1 MKLAENSLGET
12 MLDNLRGMA
21 VFASVV
27 GHGSFSGSARE
38 LGITTSAVS
47 QQIRSLENELGVVLL
62 HRSTRKLSLTEA
74 GASFYE
80 AAKDVVSAAE
90 QGRIKV
96 NQLRDELAGSLRIAT
111 TPELGVNHILPA
123 LSTWMAAHDDLSIT
137 FLADNHYVDLIDER
151 IDIAIRMSPS
161 INDLTLS
168 NHPLS
173 DVRQVLVASPQYL
186 RHHKKLESPKDLNEH
201 QLICIEIMKDSNQL
215 DFIQTETG
223 KKTRLKMTS
232 RIHTNNVF
240 MATTLAKEGH
250 GVVRMMEMDI
260 KKELDKGD
268 LVEVLTGYQL
278 PSFVLYAVTLN
289 REQQPAKVT
298 RCLEVLKKYFHAG

>member
-1 MKLAENSLGET
+1 

-74 GASFYE
+74 GESFYE

-111 TPELGVNHILPA
+111 TPELGVHHILPA

-137 FLADNHYVDLIDER
+137 YLADNRYVDMIDER
-151 IDIAIRMSPS
+151 IDIAVRMSPS
-161 INDLTLS
+161 IDDSALS
-168 NHPLS
+168 SHPLS
-173 DVRQVLVASPQYL
+173 DVRQMLVASPQYL
-186 RHHKKLESPKDLNEH
+186 RQHKKIESPKDLADH
-201 QLICIEIMKDSNQL
+201 QLIVIDIMQDASYVELSK
-215 DFIQTETG
+215 TETS
-223 KKTRLKMTS
+223 KKTRIKMDS

-240 MATTLAKEGH
+240 MALTLAKEGH
-250 GVVRMMEMDI
+250 GIIRIMEMDV
-260 KKELDKGD
+260 KRELESGN

-289 REQQPAKVT
+289 REQQPAKIT
-298 RCLEVLKKYFHAG
+298 RCLEVLKKYFHAN

>member
-1 MKLAENSLGET
+1 

-47 QQIRSLENELGVVLL
+47 QQIRALENELGVVLL

-111 TPELGVNHILPA
+111 TPELGVHHILPA
-123 LSTWMAAHDDLSIT
+123 LSSWMSAHDDLSIT
-137 FLADNHYVDLIDER
+137 YFADNYYIDMIDER
-151 IDIAIRMSPS
+151 IDIAVRMSPN
-161 INDLTLS
+161 INDSTLS

-173 DVRQVLVASPQYL
+173 DVRQLLVASPQYL
-186 RHHKKLESPKDLNEH
+186 RQHKKIETPKDLADH
-201 QLICIEIMKDSNQL
+201 QLICIDIMKDASHVEL
-215 DFIQTETG
+215 TQTETG
-223 KKTRLKMTS
+223 KKTRIKMNS

-240 MATTLAKEGH
+240 MAMTLAKEGH
-250 GVVRMMEMDI
+250 GIIRIMEMDV
-260 KKELDKGD
+260 KRELENGN

-289 REQQPAKVT
+289 RDQQPAKIT
-298 RCLEVLKKYFHAG
+298 RCLEVLKKYFHAN

>member
-1 MKLAENSLGET
+1 

-27 GHGSFSGSARE
+27 EHGSFSGSARE

-74 GASFYE
+74 GESFYE
-80 AAKDVVSAAE
+80 SAKDVVSAAE

-111 TPELGVNHILPA
+111 TPELGVHHILPA

-137 FLADNHYVDLIDER
+137 YLADNRYVDMIDER
-151 IDIAIRMSPS
+151 IDIAVRMSPS
-161 INDLTLS
+161 IDNSALS
-168 NHPLS
+168 SHPLS
-173 DVRQVLVASPQYL
+173 DVRQLLVASPQYL
-186 RHHKKLESPKDLNEH
+186 RQHKKIESPKDLADH
-201 QLICIEIMKDSNQL
+201 QLICIDIMQDASYVELSK
-215 DFIQTETG
+215 TETS
-223 KKTRLKMTS
+223 KKTRIKMDS

-240 MATTLAKEGH
+240 MALTLAKEGH
-250 GVVRMMEMDI
+250 GIIRIMEMDV
-260 KKELDKGD
+260 KRELENGN

-289 REQQPAKVT
+289 REQQPAKIT

>member
-1 MKLAENSLGET
+1 

-74 GASFYE
+74 GESFYE

-111 TPELGVNHILPA
+111 TPELGVHHILPA

-137 FLADNHYVDLIDER
+137 YLADNRYVDMIDER
-151 IDIAIRMSPS
+151 IDIAVRMSPS
-161 INDLTLS
+161 IDDSALS
-168 NHPLS
+168 SYPLS
-173 DVRQVLVASPQYL
+173 DVRQMLVASPQYL
-186 RHHKKLESPKDLNEH
+186 RQHKKIESPKDLADH
-201 QLICIEIMKDSNQL
+201 QLIVIDIMQDASYVELSK
-215 DFIQTETG
+215 TETS
-223 KKTRLKMTS
+223 KKTRIKMDS

-240 MATTLAKEGH
+240 MALTLAKEGH
-250 GVVRMMEMDI
+250 GIIRIMEMDV
-260 KKELDKGD
+260 KRELESGN

-289 REQQPAKVT
+289 REQQPAKIT
-298 RCLEVLKKYFHAG
+298 RCLEVLKKYFHAN

>member
-1 MKLAENSLGET
+1 MI
-12 MLDNLRGMA
+12 DNLRGMA

-74 GASFYE
+74 GESFYGS
-80 AAKDVVSAAE
+80 AKDVVSAAE

-137 FLADNHYVDLIDER
+137 YFADNRYIDMIDER
-151 IDIAIRMSPS
+151 IDIAIRMSPT
-161 INDLTLS
+161 INDSTLS
-168 NHPLS
+168 SHPLT

-186 RHHKKLESPKDLNEH
+186 RQHAKIDSPKDLIDH
-201 QLICIEIMKDSNQL
+201 HLICIDIMKDSNQVDL
-215 DFIQTETG
+215 TRTETG
-223 KKTRLKMTS
+223 KKLRTKMTS

-250 GVVRMMEMDI
+250 GLVRMMEMDVR
-260 KKELDKGD
+260 KELESGE

-278 PSFVLYAVTLN
+278 PSFVLYAVTLS
-289 REQQPAKVT
+289 REQQPAKIT
-298 RCLEVLKKYFHAG
+298 RCLEVLKKYFHAS

>member
-1 MKLAENSLGET
+1 

-74 GASFYE
+74 GESFYE
-80 AAKDVVSAAE
+80 SARDVVSAAE

-123 LSTWMAAHDDLSIT
+123 LSTWMAAHDDLSVT
-137 FLADNHYVDLIDER
+137 YLADNRYIDMIDER
-151 IDIAIRMSPS
+151 IDIAIRMSPTM
-161 INDLTLS
+161 NDSNLS
-168 NHPLS
+168 SHPLT
-173 DVRQVLVASPQYL
+173 DVRQLLVASPQYL
-186 RHHKKLESPKDLNEH
+186 RHNKKIESPKDLSEH
-201 QLICIEIMKDSNQL
+201 QLICIDIMKDCNQVEL
-215 DFIQTETG
+215 TQTEKG
-223 KKTRLKMTS
+223 KKTRTKMSS

-250 GVVRMMEMDI
+250 GLVRMIDMDI
-260 KKELDKGD
+260 KKELDSGE

-289 REQQPAKVT
+289 REQQPAKIT
-298 RCLEVLKKYFHAG
+298 RCLEVLKKYFHAS

>member
-1 MKLAENSLGET
+1 

-74 GASFYE
+74 GESFYE
-80 AAKDVVSAAE
+80 SAKDMVSAAE

-111 TPELGVNHILPA
+111 TPELGVHHILPA

-137 FLADNHYVDLIDER
+137 YLADNHYIDMIDER
-151 IDIAIRMSPS
+151 IDIAIRMSPN
-161 INDLTLS
+161 INDSTLS

-173 DVRQVLVASPQYL
+173 DVRQMLVASPQYL
-186 RHHKKLESPKDLNEH
+186 RQHKKIQTPKDLAEH
-201 QLICIEIMKDSNQL
+201 QMIVIDIMKDSNQVEL
-215 DFIQTETG
+215 MHTETG
-223 KKTRLKMTS
+223 KKTRMKMNS

-240 MATTLAKEGH
+240 MAMTLAKEGH
-250 GVVRMMEMDI
+250 GLIRIMEMDI
-260 KKELDKGD
+260 KRELESGN

-289 REQQPAKVT
+289 HEQQPAKIT
-298 RCLEVLKKYFHAG
+298 RSLEVLKKYFNAN

>member
-1 MKLAENSLGET
+1 

-74 GASFYE
+74 GESFYE

-96 NQLRDELAGSLRIAT
+96 NQLRDELAGSLRVST

-123 LSTWMAAHDDLSIT
+123 LSTWMAAHD
-137 FLADNHYVDLIDER
+137 ER

-161 INDLTLS
+161 INDSSLS
-168 NHPLS
+168 SHPLT
-173 DVRQVLVASPQYL
+173 DVRQLLVASPQYL
-186 RHHKKLESPKDLNEH
+186 RQHSKLNTPKDLAEH
-201 QLICIEIMKDSNQL
+201 QLICIEIMKDANQI
-215 DFIQTETG
+215 DMIQTETG
-223 KKTRLKMTS
+223 KKTRVKMNS
-232 RIHTNNVF
+232 RIYTNNVF

-250 GVVRMMEMDI
+250 GLVRMLEMDV
-260 KKELDKGD
+260 KKELESGE

-289 REQQPAKVT
+289 RDQQPAKIT
-298 RCLEVLKKYFHAG
+298 RCLEVLKKYFHAN

>member
-1 MKLAENSLGET
+1 

-74 GASFYE
+74 GESFYE

-111 TPELGVNHILPA
+111 TPELGVHHILPA
-123 LSTWMAAHDDLSIT
+123 LSSWMAAHDDLSIT
-137 FLADNHYVDLIDER
+137 YFADNRYIDMIDER
-151 IDIAIRMSPS
+151 IDIAVRMSPS
-161 INDLTLS
+161 IDDSALS
-168 NHPLS
+168 SHPLS

-186 RHHKKLESPKDLNEH
+186 RQHKKIESPKDLADH
-201 QLICIEIMKDSNQL
+201 QLIVIDIMKDANYVELSK
-215 DFIQTETG
+215 TETS
-223 KKTRLKMTS
+223 KKTRIKMNS

-240 MATTLAKEGH
+240 MAMTLAKEGH
-250 GVVRMMEMDI
+250 GIIRIMEMDV
-260 KKELDKGD
+260 KRELENGN

-289 REQQPAKVT
+289 REQQPAKIT
-298 RCLEVLKKYFHAG
+298 RCLEVLKKYFHAS

>member
-1 MKLAENSLGET
+1 

-74 GASFYE
+74 GESFYE

-96 NQLRDELAGSLRIAT
+96 NQLRDELAGSLRVAT

-137 FLADNHYVDLIDER
+137 YLADNHYIDMIDER
-151 IDIAIRMSPS
+151 IDIAIRMSPT
-161 INDLTLS
+161 INDSNLS
-168 NHPLS
+168 SHPLT
-173 DVRQVLVASPQYL
+173 DVRQMLVASPQYL
-186 RHHKKLESPKDLNEH
+186 RQNTKLQTPKDLADH
-201 QLICIEIMKDSNQL
+201 QLICIEIMKDANQIDL
-215 DFIQTETG
+215 VQTETG
-223 KKTRLKMTS
+223 KKTRTKMNS
-232 RIHTNNVF
+232 RIYTNNVF

-250 GVVRMMEMDI
+250 GLVRMMEMDI
-260 KKELDKGD
+260 KRELENGD

-289 REQQPAKVT
+289 REQQPAKIT
-298 RCLEVLKKYFHAG
+298 RCLEVLKKYFHAN

>member
-1 MKLAENSLGET
+1 

-74 GASFYE
+74 GESFYE
-80 AAKDVVSAAE
+80 AARDVVSAAE

-96 NQLRDELAGSLRIAT
+96 NQLRDELAGSLRIST

-137 FLADNHYVDLIDER
+137 YLADNHYIDMIDER
-151 IDIAIRMSPS
+151 IDIAIRMSPT
-161 INDLTLS
+161 INDSTLS
-168 NHPLS
+168 SHPLT
-173 DVRQVLVASPQYL
+173 DVRQILIGSPQYL
-186 RHHKKLESPKDLNEH
+186 RQHKKLESPKDLAEH
-201 QLICIEIMKDSNQL
+201 QLICIDIMKDSNQVEL
-215 DFIQTETG
+215 TKTETG
-223 KKTRLKMTS
+223 KKTRTKMNT

-250 GVVRMMEMDI
+250 GLVRMMEMDVR
-260 KKELDKGD
+260 KELESGD

-289 REQQPAKVT
+289 REQQPAKIT
-298 RCLEVLKKYFHAG
+298 RCLEVLKKYFHAC

>member
-1 MKLAENSLGET
+1 

-47 QQIRSLENELGVVLL
+47 QQIRSLENDLGVVLL

-80 AAKDVVSAAE
+80 AAKDVVNAAE
-90 QGRIKV
+90 QGKIKV

-137 FLADNHYVDLIDER
+137 YIADNHYIDMIDER

-161 INDLTLS
+161 INDSALSSHALT
-168 NHPLS
+168 
-173 DVRQVLVASPQYL
+173 DIRQVLVAAPQYL
-186 RHHKKLESPKDLNEH
+186 RQHAKIETPKDLTDH
-201 QLICIEIMKDSNQL
+201 QLICIDIMKDSNQL
-215 DFIQTETG
+215 DFTQTETG
-223 KKTRLKMTS
+223 KKTRVKMKS
-232 RIHTNNVF
+232 RIYTNNVF
-240 MATTLAKEGH
+240 IATTLAKNGH
-250 GVVRMMEMDI
+250 GLVRMMAMDI
-260 KKELDKGD
+260 KKELDKGE

-289 REQQPAKVT
+289 REQQPAKIT
-298 RCLEVLKKYFHAG
+298 RSLEVLKKYFHAG

>member
-1 MKLAENSLGET
+1 

-47 QQIRSLENELGVVLL
+47 QQIRSLENDLGVVLL

-80 AAKDVVSAAE
+80 AAKDVVNAAE

-111 TPELGVNHILPA
+111 TPELGVNRILPA
-123 LSTWMAAHDDLSIT
+123 LSTWMAAHDDLNIH
-137 FLADNHYVDLIDER
+137 FLADNRYIDMIDER
-151 IDIAIRMSPS
+151 VDIAIRMSPTM
-161 INDLTLS
+161 NDS
-168 NHPLS
+168 NVSSHPLA
-173 DVRQVLVASPQYL
+173 DVRQILVASPDYL
-186 RHHKKLESPKDLNEH
+186 RQHDKIEKPKDLANH
-201 QLICIEIMKDSNQL
+201 QLICIDLMKDCNHL
-215 DFIQTETG
+215 EFVQTETG
-223 KKTRLKMTS
+223 KKIKVKMQT

-240 MATTLAKEGH
+240 LATTLARKGH
-250 GVVRMMEMDI
+250 GLVRMMEMDV
-260 KKELDKGD
+260 KKELDAGT
-268 LVEVLTGYQL
+268 LVEVLPDYQL
-278 PSFVLYAVTLN
+278 PSFVL
-289 REQQPAKVT
+289 
-298 RCLEVLKKYFHAG
+298 

>member
-1 MKLAENSLGET
+1 

-74 GASFYE
+74 GESFYE
-80 AAKDVVSAAE
+80 SAKDVVSAAE

-96 NQLRDELAGSLRIAT
+96 NQLRDELAGSLRVST

-123 LSTWMAAHDDLSIT
+123 LSTWMAAHDDLSVT
-137 FLADNHYVDLIDER
+137 YLADNHYIDMIDER

-161 INDLTLS
+161 INDASLSSYPLT
-168 NHPLS
+168 
-173 DVRQVLVASPQYL
+173 DVRQLLVASPQYL
-186 RHHKKLESPKDLNEH
+186 RQHPKINTPKDLADH
-201 QLICIEIMKDSNQL
+201 QLICIEIMKDANQI
-215 DFIQTETG
+215 DMIQTETN
-223 KKTRLKMTS
+223 KKTRVKMNS
-232 RIHTNNVF
+232 RIYTNNVF

-250 GVVRMMEMDI
+250 GLVRMMEMDI
-260 KKELDKGD
+260 KKELESGE

-289 REQQPAKVT
+289 RDQQPAKIT
-298 RCLEVLKKYFHAG
+298 RCLEVLKKYFHAN

>member
-1 MKLAENSLGET
+1 

-47 QQIRSLENELGVVLL
+47 QQIRSLENTLGVVLL

-123 LSTWMAAHDDLSIT
+123 LSTWMSAHDDLSIT
-137 FLADNHYVDLIDER
+137 YFADNNYIDMIDER
-151 IDIAIRMSPS
+151 IDIAVRMSPN
-161 INDLTLS
+161 INDSTLS

-173 DVRQVLVASPQYL
+173 DVRQMLVASPQYL
-186 RHHKKLESPKDLNEH
+186 RQHKKIETPKDLADH
-201 QLICIEIMKDSNQL
+201 QLICIDIMKDANNVEL
-215 DFIQTETG
+215 TQTETG
-223 KKTRLKMTS
+223 KKTRIKMTS

-240 MATTLAKEGH
+240 MAMTIAKEGH
-250 GVVRMMEMDI
+250 GILRMMEMDV
-260 KKELDKGD
+260 KKELESGN
-268 LVEVLTGYQL
+268 LVEVLTGYQM

-289 REQQPAKVT
+289 REQQPAKIT
-298 RCLEVLKKYFHAG
+298 RCLEVLKKYFHAN

>member
-1 MKLAENSLGET
+1 

-74 GASFYE
+74 GESFYE

-96 NQLRDELAGSLRIAT
+96 NQLRDELAGSLRVAT

-137 FLADNHYVDLIDER
+137 YLADNHYIDMIDER

-161 INDLTLS
+161 INDSNLS
-168 NHPLS
+168 SHPLT
-173 DVRQVLVASPQYL
+173 DVRQMLVASPQYL
-186 RHHKKLESPKDLNEH
+186 RQNTKLQTPKDLADH
-201 QLICIEIMKDSNQL
+201 QLICIEIMKDANQIDL
-215 DFIQTETG
+215 IQTETG
-223 KKTRLKMTS
+223 KKTRTKMHS
-232 RIHTNNVF
+232 RIYTNNVF

-250 GVVRMMEMDI
+250 GLVRMMEMDI
-260 KKELDKGD
+260 KKELESGD
-268 LVEVLTGYQL
+268 LIEVLTGYQL

-289 REQQPAKVT
+289 RDQQPAKIT
-298 RCLEVLKKYFHAG
+298 RCLEVLKKYFHAN

>member
-1 MKLAENSLGET
+1 

-74 GASFYE
+74 GESFYE

-96 NQLRDELAGSLRIAT
+96 NQLRDELAGSLRVAT

-137 FLADNHYVDLIDER
+137 YLADNHYIDMIDER
-151 IDIAIRMSPS
+151 IDIAIRMSPT
-161 INDLTLS
+161 INDSNLS
-168 NHPLS
+168 SHPLT
-173 DVRQVLVASPQYL
+173 DVRQMLVASPQYL
-186 RHHKKLESPKDLNEH
+186 RQHVKLKTPKDLAEH
-201 QLICIEIMKDSNQL
+201 QLICIEIMKDANQV
-215 DFIQTETG
+215 DMIQTETG
-223 KKTRLKMTS
+223 KKS
-232 RIHTNNVF
+232 RIKMNSRIYTNNVF

-250 GVVRMMEMDI
+250 GLVRMMEMDI
-260 KKELDKGD
+260 KKELESGE

-289 REQQPAKVT
+289 RDQQPAKIT
-298 RCLEVLKKYFHAG
+298 RCLEVLKKYFHAN

>member
-1 MKLAENSLGET
+1 

-74 GASFYE
+74 GESFYE

-96 NQLRDELAGSLRIAT
+96 NQLRDELAGSLRVAT

-137 FLADNHYVDLIDER
+137 YLADNHYIDMIDER
-151 IDIAIRMSPS
+151 IDIAIRMSPT
-161 INDLTLS
+161 INDSNLS
-168 NHPLS
+168 SHPLT
-173 DVRQVLVASPQYL
+173 DVRQMLVAAPQYL
-186 RHHKKLESPKDLNEH
+186 RQRIKLTTPKDLAEH
-201 QLICIEIMKDSNQL
+201 QLISIEIMKDANQI
-215 DFIQTETG
+215 DMIQTETG
-223 KKTRLKMTS
+223 KKS
-232 RIHTNNVF
+232 RIKLNSRIYTNNVF

-250 GVVRMMEMDI
+250 GLVRMMEMDI
-260 KKELDKGD
+260 RKELESGE

-289 REQQPAKVT
+289 RDQQPAKIT
-298 RCLEVLKKYFHAG
+298 RCLEVLKKYFHAN

>member
-1 MKLAENSLGET
+1 

-111 TPELGVNHILPA
+111 TPELGVHHILPA
-123 LSTWMAAHDDLSIT
+123 LSTWMSAHDDLSIT
-137 FLADNHYVDLIDER
+137 YFADNNYIDMIDER
-151 IDIAIRMSPS
+151 IDIAVRMSPN
-161 INDLTLS
+161 INDSTLS
-168 NHPLS
+168 SHPLS
-173 DVRQVLVASPQYL
+173 DVRQMLVASPQYL
-186 RHHKKLESPKDLNEH
+186 RQHKKIDLTQN
-201 QLICIEIMKDSNQL
+201 
-215 DFIQTETG
+215 ETG
-223 KKTRLKMTS
+223 KKTRIKMTS

-240 MATTLAKEGH
+240 MAMTIAKEGH
-250 GVVRMMEMDI
+250 GILRMMEMDV
-260 KKELDKGD
+260 KRELESGN
-268 LVEVLTGYQL
+268 LVEVLTGYQM

-289 REQQPAKVT
+289 REQQPAKIT
-298 RCLEVLKKYFHAG
+298 RCLEVLKKYFHAN

>member
-1 MKLAENSLGET
+1 

-74 GASFYE
+74 GESFYE

-96 NQLRDELAGSLRIAT
+96 NQLRDELAGSLRVAT

-137 FLADNHYVDLIDER
+137 YLADNHYIDMIDER
-151 IDIAIRMSPS
+151 IDIAIRMSPT
-161 INDLTLS
+161 INDSNLS
-168 NHPLS
+168 SHPLT
-173 DVRQVLVASPQYL
+173 DVRQMLVASPQYL
-186 RHHKKLESPKDLNEH
+186 RQHVKLKTPKDLGEH
-201 QLICIEIMKDSNQL
+201 QLICIEIMKDANQV
-215 DFIQTETG
+215 DMIQTETG
-223 KKTRLKMTS
+223 KKS
-232 RIHTNNVF
+232 RIKMNSRIYTNNVF

-250 GVVRMMEMDI
+250 GLVRMMEMDI
-260 KKELDKGD
+260 KKELESGE

-289 REQQPAKVT
+289 RDQQPAKIT
-298 RCLEVLKKYFHAG
+298 RCLEVLKKYFHAN

>member
-1 MKLAENSLGET
+1 

-74 GASFYE
+74 GESFYE

-96 NQLRDELAGSLRIAT
+96 NQLRDELAGSLRVAT

-137 FLADNHYVDLIDER
+137 YLADNHYIDMIDER
-151 IDIAIRMSPS
+151 IDIAVRMSPT
-161 INDLTLS
+161 INDSSLSSYPLT
-168 NHPLS
+168 
-173 DVRQVLVASPQYL
+173 DVRQLLVASPQYL
-186 RHHKKLESPKDLNEH
+186 RQHAKIQSPKDLNDH
-201 QLICIEIMKDSNQL
+201 QLICIEIMKDANQIDL
-215 DFIQTETG
+215 VQTETG
-223 KKTRLKMTS
+223 KKTRIKMNS
-232 RIHTNNVF
+232 RIYTNNVF

-250 GVVRMMEMDI
+250 GLVRMLEMDV
-260 KKELDKGD
+260 KKELESGE

-289 REQQPAKVT
+289 REQQPAKIT
-298 RCLEVLKKYFHAG
+298 RCLEVLKKYFHAN

>member
-1 MKLAENSLGET
+1 

-74 GASFYE
+74 GESFYE

-111 TPELGVNHILPA
+111 TPELGVHHILPA

-137 FLADNHYVDLIDER
+137 YLADNRYVDMIDER
-151 IDIAIRMSPS
+151 IDIAVRMSPS
-161 INDLTLS
+161 IDDSALS
-168 NHPLS
+168 SHPLS
-173 DVRQVLVASPQYL
+173 DVRQLLVASPQYL
-186 RHHKKLESPKDLNEH
+186 RQHKKIESPKDLADH
-201 QLICIEIMKDSNQL
+201 QLIVIDIMQDASYVELLK
-215 DFIQTETG
+215 TETS
-223 KKTRLKMTS
+223 KKTRIKMDS

-240 MATTLAKEGH
+240 MALTLAKEGH
-250 GVVRMMEMDI
+250 GIIRIMEMDV
-260 KKELDKGD
+260 KRELENGN

-289 REQQPAKVT
+289 REQQPAKIT
-298 RCLEVLKKYFHAG
+298 RCLEVLKKYFHAN

>member
-1 MKLAENSLGET
+1 

-27 GHGSFSGSARE
+27 EHGSFSGSARE

-74 GASFYE
+74 GESFYE
-80 AAKDVVSAAE
+80 SAKDVVSAAE

-111 TPELGVNHILPA
+111 TPELGVHHILPA

-137 FLADNHYVDLIDER
+137 YLADNRYVDMIDER
-151 IDIAIRMSPS
+151 IDIAVRMSPS
-161 INDLTLS
+161 IDNSALS
-168 NHPLS
+168 SHPLS
-173 DVRQVLVASPQYL
+173 DVRQLLVASPQYL
-186 RHHKKLESPKDLNEH
+186 RQHKKIESPKDLADH
-201 QLICIEIMKDSNQL
+201 QLICIDIMQDASYVELSK
-215 DFIQTETG
+215 TETS
-223 KKTRLKMTS
+223 KKTRIKMDS

-240 MATTLAKEGH
+240 MALTLAKEGH
-250 GVVRMMEMDI
+250 GIIRIMEMDV
-260 KKELDKGD
+260 KRDLENGN

-289 REQQPAKVT
+289 REQQPAKIT
-298 RCLEVLKKYFHAG
+298 RCLEVLKKYFHAS

>member
-1 MKLAENSLGET
+1 

-27 GHGSFSGSARE
+27 EHGSFSGSARE

-47 QQIRSLENELGVVLL
+47 QQIRSLENDLGVVLL

-74 GASFYE
+74 GESFYE
-80 AAKDVVSAAE
+80 SAKDVVSAAE

-111 TPELGVNHILPA
+111 TPELGVHHILPA

-137 FLADNHYVDLIDER
+137 YLADNRYVDMIDER
-151 IDIAIRMSPS
+151 IDIAVRMSPS
-161 INDLTLS
+161 IDNSALS
-168 NHPLS
+168 SHPLS
-173 DVRQVLVASPQYL
+173 DVRQLLVASPQYL
-186 RHHKKLESPKDLNEH
+186 RQHKKIESPKDLADH
-201 QLICIEIMKDSNQL
+201 QLICIDIMQDASYVELSK
-215 DFIQTETG
+215 TETS
-223 KKTRLKMTS
+223 KKTRIKMDS

-240 MATTLAKEGH
+240 MALTLAKEGH
-250 GVVRMMEMDI
+250 GIIRIMEMDV
-260 KKELDKGD
+260 KRELENGT

-289 REQQPAKVT
+289 REQQPAKIT
-298 RCLEVLKKYFHAG
+298 RCLEVLKKYFHAS

>member
-1 MKLAENSLGET
+1 

-74 GASFYE
+74 GESFYE
-80 AAKDVVSAAE
+80 AARDVVSAAE
-90 QGRIKV
+90 KGRIKV

-123 LSTWMAAHDDLSIT
+123 LSTWMAAHDDLIIT
-137 FLADNHYVDLIDER
+137 YLADNHYIDMIDER
-151 IDIAIRMSPS
+151 IDIAIRMSPT
-161 INDLTLS
+161 INDSTLS
-168 NHPLS
+168 SYPLT
-173 DVRQVLVASPQYL
+173 DVRQVLIASPQYL
-186 RHHKKLESPKDLNEH
+186 RQRKKLEGPKDLAMH
-201 QLICIEIMKDSNQL
+201 QLICIDIMKDSNQVEL
-215 DFIQTETG
+215 TQTETG
-223 KKTRLKMTS
+223 KKTRTKMNS

-250 GVVRMMEMDI
+250 GLVRMMEMDV
-260 KKELDKGD
+260 KKELESGD

-289 REQQPAKVT
+289 REQQPAKIT
-298 RCLEVLKKYFHAG
+298 RCLEVLKKYFHAC

>member
-1 MKLAENSLGET
+1 

-27 GHGSFSGSARE
+27 EHGSFSGSARK

-74 GASFYE
+74 GESFYE
-80 AAKDVVSAAE
+80 SAKDVVSAAE

-111 TPELGVNHILPA
+111 TPELGVHHILPA

-137 FLADNHYVDLIDER
+137 YLADNRYVDMIDER
-151 IDIAIRMSPS
+151 IDIAVRMSPS
-161 INDLTLS
+161 IDNSALS
-168 NHPLS
+168 SHPLS
-173 DVRQVLVASPQYL
+173 DVRQLLVASPQYL
-186 RHHKKLESPKDLNEH
+186 RQHKKIESPKDLADH
-201 QLICIEIMKDSNQL
+201 QLICIDIMQDASYVELSK
-215 DFIQTETG
+215 TETS
-223 KKTRLKMTS
+223 KKTRIKMDS

-240 MATTLAKEGH
+240 MALTLAKEGH
-250 GVVRMMEMDI
+250 GIIRIMEMDV
-260 KKELDKGD
+260 KRELENGT

-289 REQQPAKVT
+289 REQQPAKIT
-298 RCLEVLKKYFHAG
+298 RCLEVLKKYFHAS

>member
-1 MKLAENSLGET
+1 

-38 LGITTSAVS
+38 LGMTTSAVS

-74 GASFYE
+74 GESFYE

-96 NQLRDELAGSLRIAT
+96 NQLRDELAGSLRVAT
-111 TPELGVNHILPA
+111 TPELGVNDILPA

-137 FLADNHYVDLIDER
+137 YLADNHYIDMIDER

-161 INDLTLS
+161 INDSNLS
-168 NHPLS
+168 SHPLT
-173 DVRQVLVASPQYL
+173 DVRQMLVASPQYL
-186 RHHKKLESPKDLNEH
+186 RQNTKLQTPKDLADH
-201 QLICIEIMKDSNQL
+201 QLICIEIMKDANQIDL
-215 DFIQTETG
+215 IQTETG
-223 KKTRLKMTS
+223 KKTRTKMHS
-232 RIHTNNVF
+232 RIYTNNVF

-250 GVVRMMEMDI
+250 GLVRMMEMDI
-260 KKELDKGD
+260 KKELESGD
-268 LVEVLTGYQL
+268 LIEVLTGYQL

-289 REQQPAKVT
+289 RDQQPAKIT
-298 RCLEVLKKYFHAG
+298 RCLEVLKKYFHAN